1 VGIREVQNEHI
12 RLEGFTLDQRPRVKI
27 HVVNHTHGN
36 KIRFRWMKLDAGD
49 SLSFT
54 VVVFNEGSL
63 LHLSAIDFASGCS
76 FFVAKHLEI
85 VLEHIDDFI

>member
-1 VGIREVQNEHI
+1 
-12 RLEGFTLDQRPRVKI
+12 
-27 HVVNHTHGN
+27 
-36 KIRFRWMKLDAGD
+36 MKLDAGD